1 MGPFAK
7 IRKAGDALTS
17 SIATKLGSAEQID
30 SLNSHEQCERAFCT
44 SAQSLHCQVE
54 SLLGESNDREAIR
67 KEILT
72 LLTTATEEH
81 DTLPEEFITRL
92 NKVMYSIDEADSRNS
107 HYLVGTQK
115 EPMKIPRSLMNNTN
129 RSRQDKI
136 DTTSTTK
143 GPMAVYPVDAQKF
156 PIALGSLRA
165 KLGEIPITTMLRL
178 KNTSSEPLRLKTGL
192 QLKEGKYISS
202 LTTSEPISNTY
213 QLYPPSEIP
222 PKSEIVVA
230 CRSRGGWL
238 PTSGIKGELLYTNR
252 HESWAFRIKFHNH
265 LIGNDR
271 KCKVEAYPTRN
282 FDGEEKELFS
292 KNMNRWELIKDELDV
307 KANNEFIVTI
317 KCFKENAQGATYES
331 SLKNLPG
338 TIIEDEEVYEYDKEN
353 SPVTDCSIDDSV
365 ECVYLRE
372 EVILPV

>member
-7 IRKAGDALTS
+7 IRKAGEALTS

-30 SLNSHEQCERAFCT
+30 SLNSHEQYERAFCT
-44 SAQSLHCQVE
+44 SAQSLHSQVE
-54 SLLGESNDREAIR
+54 SLLGESNDRAAIR

-92 NKVMYSIDEADSRNS
+92 NKVVYSVDEADERNS
-107 HYLVGTQK
+107 HYLAGTQK
-115 EPMKIPRSLMNNTN
+115 EPMKISQSLINTKI
-129 RSRQDKI
+129 SRQDKI
-136 DTTSTTK
+136 DTPSK
-143 GPMAVYPVDAQKF
+143 GPLAVYPVDAQKV

-165 KLGEIPITTMLRL
+165 KLGEIPITTILRL
-178 KNTSSEPLRLKTGL
+178 KNTSSEPLRLKAGL

-238 PTSGIKGELLYTNR
+238 PTSGIKGEILYTNR
-252 HESWAFRIKFHNH
+252 DESWTFRIKFHNH
-265 LIGNDR
+265 LIGHDR
-271 KCKVEAYPTRN
+271 KCKVEAYPTLN
-282 FDGEEKELFS
+282 CNNEERDLLKSE
-292 KNMNRWELIKDELDV
+292 NVNCWELTKDELDV

-317 KCFKENAQGATYES
+317 KCLNEFAQGATHKS
-331 SLKNLPG
+331 LLKNLPG
-338 TIIEDEEVYEYDKEN
+338 TTEDEKDNGYNKGDC
-353 SPVTDCSIDDSV
+353 SPVTDCSIDDSI

-372 EVILPV
+372 DVILPV